1 MAELAIVIIV
11 GCCPYIPR
19 MKNHIRPSSAPQ
31 SYEHSKRPP
40 VPLKQRS
47 KFYHLEKYLDTNASV
62 SKLGSSVS
70 EEHLELHQYRDTK
83 SEYRAKGFGDDDR
96 VIGKSHVYCGSK

>member
-11 GCCPYIPR
+11 GCCPYVPR
-19 MKNHIRPSSAPQ
+19 VKNHLRPSSTSE
-31 SYEHSKRPP
+31 SYENSKRTP

-62 SKLGSSVS
+62 SNLGSSVS
-70 EEHLELHQYRDTK
+70 EEHLELHQYCETK
-83 SEYRAKGFGDDDR
+83 SKYRPKGFGGDDR
-96 VIGKSHVYCGSK
+96 VISKFRA